1 MGLGLGG
8 GDAVVNGFGV
18 GFYRLRYIQSR
29 QNGGDVRRG
38 GVVMV
43 VLMAVFMAVLVVVL
57 MVMVLVAV
65 VMNGVLGGA
74 QGHIVAVLLP
84 AVDQHLHAGA
94 GDAAG
99 DGAPGRHGD
108 TGEQAVHGV
117 QKGVLL
123 DLGQQLV
130 QGGHQHVAGGA
141 HIAFQIQCFHCR
153 PSI

>member
-1 MGLGLGG
+1 
-8 GDAVVNGFGV
+8 
-18 GFYRLRYIQSR
+18 
-29 QNGGDVRRG
+29 
-38 GVVMV
+38 MV

-57 MVMVLVAV
+57 MVMVLVAVMGLVMGRLVAV

-123 DLGQQLV
+123 GLGQQLV

-141 HIAFQIQCFHCR
+141 HIAFQIQRFHCR